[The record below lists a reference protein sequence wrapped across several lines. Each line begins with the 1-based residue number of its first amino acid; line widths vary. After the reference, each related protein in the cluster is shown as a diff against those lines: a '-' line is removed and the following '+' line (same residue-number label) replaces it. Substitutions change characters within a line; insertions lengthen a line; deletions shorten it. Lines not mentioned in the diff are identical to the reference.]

1 MTLMLFWIVSV
12 AITLAV
18 AGLLV
23 GALRAARLRDVSTAN
38 SDIAVYKDQL
48 SEVERD
54 LARGILT
61 DAEAD
66 AVRVEVARRLL
77 DADTRDGENVPDQKG
92 QSGTG
97 IAIVGLVVVAGGLGL
112 YTWLG
117 APGYGD
123 MPMQARIAAL
133 EEARAER
140 PGQTVAEAEVA
151 DDLPRLEAPDPD
163 FLTLMDQLRTAVAE
177 RPGDIQG
184 LTFLAQYEAR
194 LGNYAAARLAQE
206 QLVAAKGDAATD
218 TDRLTLID
226 VMVFAAG
233 GYVSPEAEA
242 VVRDV
247 LTMSPTNGAARY
259 YLGLVEAQAGR
270 ADRAFPIWAQLLED
284 SPPSAP
290 WVPVVRAEIFDV
302 AFAAGVTNYEL
313 PATSALPAL
322 SDADIAAADD
332 MTPQERAEMIQGMV
346 GRLAD
351 RLAIEG
357 GPPED
362 WARLISTL
370 GVLGDTNRA
379 RAIAFES
386 ETVFAGNTDA
396 LALIANARQQAGIN
410 E

>member
-1 MTLMLFWIVSV
+1 MKHMMFWIVSV

-18 AGLLV
+18 SGLLI
-23 GALRAARLRDVSTAN
+23 GALRAARLRDVTAAH

-48 SEVERD
+48 AEVERD
-54 LARGILT
+54 LARGIVT
-61 DAEAD
+61 ESEAD
-66 AVRVEVARRLL
+66 AVRVEVSRRLL
-77 DADTRDGENVPDQKG
+77 EADTRNTEDTADQKG
-92 QSGTG
+92 QSGVG
-97 IAIVGLVVVAGGLGL
+97 IAIVALCVVAGGLGT
-112 YTWLG
+112 YAWLG

-123 MPMQARIAAL
+123 MPMKTRLAAL

-140 PGQTVAEAEVA
+140 PRQTAAEAEMR
-151 DDLPRLEAPDPD
+151 DDLPRLGAPDPE
-163 FLTLMDQLRTAVAE
+163 FLTLMEQLREAVAE

-194 LGNYAAARLAQE
+194 LGNYAAARIAQE
-206 QLVAAKGDAATD
+206 QLIAAKGDAATD
-218 TDRLTLID
+218 TDRLTLVDI
-226 VMVFAAG
+226 MVFAAG
-233 GYVSPEAEA
+233 GYVSPEAEN
-242 VVRDV
+242 VVHEV
-247 LTMSPTNGAARY
+247 LRTSPENGAARY
-259 YLGLVEAQAGR
+259 YLGLTEAQAGR
-270 ADRAFPIWAQLLED
+270 ADRAFTIWAQLLED

-313 PATSALPAL
+313 PATSSLPAL
-322 SDADIAAADD
+322 SDDDIAAAND

-379 RAIAFES
+379 QAIAAEA
-386 ETVFAGNTDA
+386 ETVFAGNDGA
-396 LALIANARQQAGIN
+396 LALIANARAQAGIG